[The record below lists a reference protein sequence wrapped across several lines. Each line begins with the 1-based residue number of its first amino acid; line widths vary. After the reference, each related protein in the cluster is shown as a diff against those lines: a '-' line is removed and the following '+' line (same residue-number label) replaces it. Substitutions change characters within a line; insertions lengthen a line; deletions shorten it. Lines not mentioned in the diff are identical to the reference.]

1 MRQTDLKF
9 EDLTGTGAARAAKL
23 GGRIT
28 SHSSHTTLSLLLESP
43 PTGDPERILLRAP
56 VSLIG
61 RADECDIT
69 LVGETVSRVHCTIR
83 RLVNGYVI
91 EDRSRN
97 GTWVNGHRVRESL
110 LRDGDSIR
118 VGPHQLQVELMTARA
133 TGLLPPRETGSGH
146 LRPVSRALRR
156 TPQLFVRG
164 LEDGVTL
171 SLTTRTITIGRRPGN
186 DLLLEGGKVSRDHAR
201 IVRDGADFWLIDA
214 GSVNGTFINGER
226 IEKARLASGDQL
238 RIGNYDGLVSFREED
253 CLLQFRKRTS

>member
-1 MRQTDLKF
+1 MS
-9 EDLTGTGAARAAKL
+9 AKL

-28 SHSSHTTLSLLLESP
+28 SHSSYTMLSLLLERRP
-43 PTGDPERILLRAP
+43 PEDPERILLRAP
-56 VSLIG
+56 QALIG

-69 LVGETVSRVHCTIR
+69 LVGETVSRVHCAIR
-83 RLVNGYVI
+83 RLANGYVI

-97 GTWVNGHRVRESL
+97 GTWVNGHRVRECL

-118 VGPHQLQVELMTARA
+118 IGPHQLQVELLTARA
-133 TGLLPPRETGSGH
+133 TGIIPPRETGSGH

-171 SLTTRTITIGRRPGN
+171 SLTGRTISIGRRPGN

-201 IVRDGADFWLIDA
+201 IEREGMDFWLIDA
-214 GSVNGTFINGER
+214 GSANGTYINGER